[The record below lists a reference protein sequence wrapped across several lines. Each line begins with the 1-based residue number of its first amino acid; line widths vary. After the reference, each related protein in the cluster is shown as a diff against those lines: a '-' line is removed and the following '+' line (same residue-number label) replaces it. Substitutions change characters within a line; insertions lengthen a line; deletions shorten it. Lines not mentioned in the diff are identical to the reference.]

1 MKIRDIRVRENSQF
15 QDDMSFFGKVK
26 YIFHFVTQAFLYAI
40 FVFFIV
46 FGLFMTVYFGDL
58 LYNISH
64 GNGKLPLF
72 DAYVIVSPSMVPTI
86 KIVEEGRVYGKV
98 ILKIPQLGKV
108 RRFLT
113 TSYGFL
119 FGIIVPAL
127 AIIVFDILK
136 LFRKKDKNIVEEE
149 ELEII

>member
-1 MKIRDIRVRENSQF
+1 M
-15 QDDMSFFGKVK
+15 
-26 YIFHFVTQAFLYAI
+26 
-40 FVFFIV
+40 
-46 FGLFMTVYFGDL
+46 
-58 LYNISH
+58 
-64 GNGKLPLF
+64 
-72 DAYVIVSPSMVPTI
+72 
-86 KIVEEGRVYGKV
+86 
-98 ILKIPQLGKV
+98 KIPQLGKV

-119 FGIIVPAL
+119 FGIVVPAI